1 MYVGFIFLYIL
12 KYDYYF
18 VEFLILKDI
27 LLRLMKLNFILNF
40 DLERRGRGVR

>member
-1 MYVGFIFLYIL
+1 MLVLFFCYIL

>member
-1 MYVGFIFLYIL
+1 MSASSLCYTL

-18 VEFLILKDI
+18 VESLISKDT
-27 LLRLMKLNFILNF
+27 LSRLMKLNFILNS